1 MAAGRPRGIDIAI
14 TAAFAALFLAGLA
27 HHAMWRDEIL
37 AWMIA
42 LTAETP
48 AALFRAL
55 HYDGH
60 PGLWHAMLWPVTR
73 LTDEPRAM
81 QAVHGLVGLALI
93 ALIGLGS
100 PFSRTERVLLLG
112 GYFIGFEYT
121 VISRNYGIAVL
132 LALLYAHRRVRA
144 PGHILT
150 NTAFLAVLANTNI
163 YAGILAGALALEYA
177 ADRWKPTP
185 RPRLILAALLFTA
198 GLAIAVATVWPA
210 ADISREITQPLD
222 AALSPGHFLKTA
234 LRFAAIGLAPLRA
247 EPFARQFL
255 LFPTARSEI
264 SELLPYFA
272 AALALLALVA
282 ATMRTQPRLLLVV
295 AFTLAG
301 AASFGHLVYA
311 VAARHWGIVF
321 VAFLACLWMAR
332 LRHPGMARWPVLV
345 ILGLGGIAG
354 AQAQIM
360 QWSQPFSNATATAN
374 WIASSDHAALPLIG
388 IPDTHAS
395 AVAALLRR
403 PITMPECDC
412 TARRAIYSTARDGFH
427 RDNLPAALAR
437 LVPQEA
443 LLVSGWPLRAPEQ
456 DAIRAAGLSIELV
469 FAATGAWTGEDF
481 DVFLVRRLW

>member
-1 MAAGRPRGIDIAI
+1 MTAGRPRGYDIAI
-14 TAAFAALFLAGLA
+14 TVAFTALLLAGLA

-42 LTAETP
+42 LTADTP

-60 PGLWHAMLWPVTR
+60 PGLWHALLWPVTR
-73 LTDEPRAM
+73 LTDEPRAL
-81 QAVHGLVGLALI
+81 QAVHGVIGLALI
-93 ALIGLGS
+93 ALIGLAS

-121 VISRNYGIAVL
+121 IVSRNYGIGLL
-132 LALLYAHRRVRA
+132 LALLYAHRRVRVPA
-144 PGHILT
+144 HILT
-150 NTAFLAVLANTNI
+150 NTALLACLANTNI

-177 ADRWKPTP
+177 ADRWRPTL
-185 RPRLILAALLFTA
+185 RPRLVLAAALFTA

-247 EPFARQFL
+247 EPLARQFL
-255 LFPTARSEI
+255 LFPPESSEI
-264 SELLPYFA
+264 RELLPYFA
-272 AALALLALVA
+272 AAVVLLATVA
-282 ATMRTQPRLLLVV
+282 ATLRGQPRLLVVV
-295 AFTLAG
+295 ALTLAG
-301 AASFGHLVYA
+301 ATVFGHLVYA

-321 VAFLACLWMAR
+321 VAFLACFWMAR
-332 LRHPGMARWPVLV
+332 LRRPGIARWPVLA
-345 ILGLGGIAG
+345 ILGLGAIAG

-360 QWSQPFSNATATAN
+360 QWSRPFSNATATAN
-374 WIASSDHAALPLIG
+374 WIATSDYATIPLIG
-388 IPDTHAS
+388 IPDTYAS

-412 TARRAIYSTARDGFH
+412 TARRAVYSTARDGF
-427 RDNLPAALAR
+427 RRADLPAALAR
-437 LVPQEA
+437 LVPQDA
-443 LLVSGWPLRAPEQ
+443 LLVSAWSLRATER
-456 DAIRAAGLSIELV
+456 DAIRAAGLAIDLV
-469 FAATGAWTGEDF
+469 FAATGAWAGEDF
-481 DVFLVRRLW
+481 GVYLLRRVR